1 MFLLQKMDNNALEL
15 LIVKV
20 EFVLKWLILRINK
33 IVILIVQNVDLKIQ
47 VQLALMLLYV
57 ILTLLKEMMIL
68 KKNNIVQIL
77 LILIINNVVI

>member
-1 MFLLQKMDNNALEL
+1 MDNNALEL